1 MPCSHCQGTLVLNGG
16 RLPCPRCKGVEI
28 VPKSE
33 AARTLK
39 ALVRRAGSKLAAKMR
54 GYDRDDILKA
64 AFGKREMIARGFLF
78 GLEPMDIRTIL
89 GCNAVLKAFGAKKVG
104 SGCRRADP
112 ARLHGLVQRLGSMLF
127 RLEKIPDLEA
137 GTYDLH
143 RMEKYSLNGL
153 ASEDSSAFPL
163 YPNERH
169 VSAFAARSDLGMI
182 TQSQAAQRAPPPP
195 GGDIRAALGT
205 KKRLTVEET
214 VRDYYHQAYT
224 LADVFFGTP
233 VRSKYGAPPNLGNTR
248 IPPLR
253 LKRFVS
259 LFPCYMDS
267 ITVCDAGP
275 FEALARREFGDK
287 YPAFERNFVM
297 SGGRPRAFPLFMT
310 IGGRVHVS
318 HFFGEFYSCA
328 LLTVVHRAE
337 LDRETQR
344 RSLKYESEVV
354 PAHFKDRGYAY
365 YANQGVK
372 NTLQIDGIAV
382 SPRVV
387 YVVEAKYWN
396 PRKFLGGAGRYGAY
410 DDVVRGSIEGIRLDR
425 ATGKWKRRGVA
436 LADKAE
442 WVEKNRGQYGIP
454 DGTPIKRALVTNT
467 YTAAREYMGCEIIRA
482 ADPDAPGAQGATA
495 GLAYGVPAAS
505 SAERG
510 GAGALGPR
518 SARGR
523 PGGPRK

>member
-1 MPCSHCQGTLVLNGG
+1 MNGG
-16 RLPCPRCKGVEI
+16 RLSCPRCEGVEI

-33 AARTLK
+33 AAKTLK
-39 ALVRRAGSKLAAKMR
+39 ALARRAGSKLAARMR
-54 GYDRDDILKA
+54 EYDRDDILRA
-64 AFGKREMIARGFLF
+64 AFGKREMIARRFLF

-89 GCNAVLKAFGAKKVG
+89 GCNAVLATLGAKKAG
-104 SGCRRADP
+104 SGRRRADP
-112 ARLHGLVQRLGSMLF
+112 ARLHGLVQGLGSMLF

-143 RMEKYSLNGL
+143 RMEKYSLSDL
-153 ASEDSSAFPL
+153 VSEDSGAFPL
-163 YPNERH
+163 CPNEMR
-169 VSAFAARSDLGMI
+169 VSAFGARSDLGMI
-182 TQSQAAQRAPPPP
+182 TQSQAAQRAPPPS

-214 VRDYYHQAYT
+214 VRGYYHLAYT

-233 VRSKYGAPPNLGNTR
+233 VRSKYGAPPCLGR
-248 IPPLR
+248 VKIQPLR
-253 LKRFVS
+253 LKKFVS
-259 LFPCYMDS
+259 LFPCDMDS
-267 ITVCDAGP
+267 ITVCGAGP
-275 FEALARREFGDK
+275 FEALARREFGDE
-287 YPAFERNFVM
+287 YLDFERDFVM
-297 SGGRPRAFPLFMT
+297 SGSRPRAFPLFMT

-344 RSLKYESEVV
+344 RSLKHESELV
-354 PAHFKDRGYAY
+354 PAYFKDRGYAY

-372 NTLQIDGIAV
+372 NALQIDGIAV
-382 SPRVV
+382 SSRVA

-396 PRKFLGGAGRYGAY
+396 PRKFLGGAGRCGAY
-410 DDVVRGSIEGIRLDR
+410 DDAVRGSIEGIRLDR
-425 ATGKWKRRGVA
+425 ATGKWKRRGAA

-467 YTAAREYMGCEIIRA
+467 YAAAREYMGCKIIHVV
-482 ADPDAPGAQGATA
+482 DPDAPGAQGATA

-505 SAERG
+505 SADRG
-510 GAGALGPR
+510 GAGALGSR

-523 PGGPRK
+523 PGE